1 MPEIISCSQTL
12 IISSM
17 TLRSFPSLA
26 SLSATAAQELARLA
40 KESIAKRGRFT
51 LALSGGK
58 TPRAL
63 YEILAKD
70 YSTVIDWSQVHL
82 FWGDER
88 NVPHSDLESNY
99 RMVKESLLDR
109 IEIPLEN
116 VHAVPILMEDTA
128 ATVATRYAAVIQKM
142 FGQGI
147 PEFDLILLG
156 LGNDGHTAS
165 LFPGMS
171 EHEMNNG
178 VVIATHSP
186 IPPLERVSLT
196 LFVINNVRNVFF
208 LVAGEGKKE
217 ILKAVLT
224 DAGNA
229 DSKYPAARV
238 SPRSELVWFVDETAM
253 S

>member
-1 MPEIISCSQTL
+1 MAIKTFPTL
-12 IISSM
+12 E
-17 TLRSFPSLA
+17 A
-26 SLSATAAQELARLA
+26 LSAAVASAISKLAAKA
-40 KESIAKRGRFT
+40 IAERGRFT
-51 LALSGGK
+51 IALSGGN

-63 YEILAKD
+63 YELLARN
-70 YSTVIDWSQVHL
+70 YSTEIDWKHVHL

-88 NVPHSDLESNY
+88 NVPLSDLESNF

-109 IEIPLEN
+109 TDIPLEN
-116 VHAVPILMEDTA
+116 VHAVPILMEDIA
-128 ATVATRYAAVIQKM
+128 EAVAIRYAAVLQDV

-171 EHEMNNG
+171 EQEMMNG
-178 VVIATHSP
+178 IVIATRSRVAP
-186 IPPLERVSLT
+186 FERVSLT
-196 LFVINNVRNVFF
+196 LKVINNARNVFF
-208 LVAGEGKKE
+208 LVAGAEKKQ
-217 ILKAVLT
+217 ILKAVLA
-224 DAGNA
+224 DERNP

-238 SPRSELVWFVDETAM
+238 KPHGELVWFVDEAAN

>member
-1 MPEIISCSQTL
+1 MS
-12 IISSM
+12 
-17 TLRSFPSLA
+17 LRSFSSIA
-26 SLSATAAQELARLA
+26 SLNAAAANAIVELAATAITER
-40 KESIAKRGRFT
+40 SRFT
-51 LALSGGK
+51 IALSGGN

-63 YEILAKD
+63 YELLARD
-70 YSTVIDWSQVHL
+70 YASVIDWKHVHL

-88 NVPHSDLESNY
+88 NVPHSDIESNF

-109 IEIPLEN
+109 TDIPLEN

-128 ATVATRYAAVIQKM
+128 AAVAIRYAAVLQDI

-171 EHEMNNG
+171 QQEMSDG
-178 VVIATHSP
+178 IVIPTRSP
-186 IPPLERVSLT
+186 VAPFERVSLT
-196 LFVINNVRNVFF
+196 LKVINNARNVFF
-208 LVAGEGKKE
+208 LVAGVSKKE
-217 ILKAVLT
+217 ILKSVLA
-224 DAGNA
+224 DEGKP
-229 DSKYPAARV
+229 DSKYPAARI
-238 SPRSELVWFVDETAM
+238 SPRGELVWFTDEAAN